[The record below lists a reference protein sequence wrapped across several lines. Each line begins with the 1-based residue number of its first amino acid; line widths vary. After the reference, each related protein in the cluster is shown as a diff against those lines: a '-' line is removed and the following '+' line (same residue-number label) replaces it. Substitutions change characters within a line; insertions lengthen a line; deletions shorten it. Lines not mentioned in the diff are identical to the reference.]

1 MIKLHL
7 GCGDLRLEDFI
18 NIDIQSKTA
27 DINLDIYDLS
37 KFNDNTVDEIYISH
51 VLEHIKRNNM
61 LNIIIEF
68 NRLLKKNGV
77 LRIAVPDFE
86 KVVKIYNKNKNLSE
100 ILGFLNGGQKD
111 NYDIHYVNF
120 DFFIL
125 QEILQITGFN
135 NIMRYDC
142 EAFLIDKDDYSK
154 SYLPHMDKSGELM
167 SLNIICQK
175 EFNIKSNTIILSDNL
190 KKFFKF

>member
-1 MIKLHL
+1 MIKLHI

>member
-61 LNIIIEF
+61 LNII
-68 NRLLKKNGV
+68 
-77 LRIAVPDFE
+77 
-86 KVVKIYNKNKNLSE
+86 
-100 ILGFLNGGQKD
+100 
-111 NYDIHYVNF
+111 
-120 DFFIL
+120 
-125 QEILQITGFN
+125 
-135 NIMRYDC
+135 
-142 EAFLIDKDDYSK
+142 
-154 SYLPHMDKSGELM
+154 
-167 SLNIICQK
+167 SLNM
-175 EFNIKSNTIILSDNL
+175 F
-190 KKFFKF
+190 